1 MQFTHIQQQFIQL
14 LNIQQLTAR
23 EEFTN
28 GLQGTVTEF
37 SSSQAASQAKATS
50 QNDALLGHVSQQQAW
65 HVLFEH
71 SQQANYVDTDSKF
84 FADIRFGLLET
95 QQLAIVMD
103 ETLSTD
109 FATQPTVFIVRAIE
123 WLKTTDGKRQ
133 LWQWLWQQTPQ

>member
-1 MQFTHIQQQFIQL
+1 MQFTHIQHQFIQL

-28 GLQGTVTEF
+28 GLHSTATQR
-37 SSSQAASQAKATS
+37 SSSEAAVQPVEPSAP
-50 QNDALLGHVSQQQAW
+50 VSLQQAW

-71 SQQANYVDTDSKF
+71 SNQHKSVDIDSKF
-84 FADIRFGLLET
+84 FADIRFGLPET

-103 ETLSTD
+103 EALSTD
-109 FATQPTVFIVRAIE
+109 FATQPTVFIVRASE
-123 WLKTTDGKRQ
+123 WLKTTEGKRQ

>member
-28 GLQGTVTEF
+28 GLHDSTTQ
-37 SSSQAASQAKATS
+37 SSSSNAA
-50 QNDALLGHVSQQQAW
+50 VSPVAPSTPVSVQQAW

-71 SQQANYVDTDSKF
+71 SNQHKSVGTDSKF
-84 FADIRFGLLET
+84 FADIRFGLPET
-95 QQLAIVMD
+95 PQLAIVMD

-109 FATQPTVFIVRAIE
+109 FATQPTVFIVRAIA
-123 WLKTTDGKRQ
+123 WLKTTEGKRQ
-133 LWQWLWQQTPQ
+133 LWQWLWQQTSQ